1 MVSPAPSISK
11 SQHTNLRIC
20 STCEGP
26 MRGHSR
32 VDRKYV
38 CPPREKLLETLEQ
51 LWDEGHRDF
60 VASIAKKHNTPFPP
74 HQFPLTTPTAAA
86 SLADRLRQRK
96 PTPFQLSDELD
107 ELKPKIEGS
116 VSSVTSNIR
125 RMINKVIDERK
136 EPNSP
141 SRSSSLSSDDT
152 TIPDTSSE
160 GLPAVGPWNAQRLQD
175 WRNPQEPEELMQSE
189 RGSLVPTLLVGS
201 DGQTIREGSRAEAH
215 FRAQAQLEAKLRRQQ
230 ETPYVH
236 SPPPS
241 ESYEGI
247 SVIRPSSSEINHR
260 DYDGSGFHR
269 VLRSVAASPAIMAI
283 PVRPEDV
290 ARVRETAARQG
301 LHTSVLEVVPR
312 TPRGT
317 SRALPQVFRNALVKR
332 SASMDTVTSVDSAED
347 DRPIVV
353 IGSDLA
359 MTRRYVE
366 MAQRGVMPGRVVTD
380 HLTEPPRLVTV
391 PQLILVSVLTAIVM
405 FSLFAFFV
413 R

>member
-1 MVSPAPSISK
+1 MVSPSPSLGK
-11 SQHTNLRIC
+11 SQPTNLRIC

-38 CPPREKLLETLEQ
+38 CPPREKLTETLLQ

-60 VASIAKKHNTPFPP
+60 VLTVAKKHDITFPP
-74 HQFPLTTPTAAA
+74 SSHSQPVTPTPST
-86 SLADRLRQRK
+86 SLADRLVRHRK
-96 PTPFQLSDELD
+96 PTPFQIPEDLD
-107 ELKPKIEGS
+107 ELRPRIEGS

-141 SRSSSLSSDDT
+141 PRSEPSLSSDDT

-160 GLPAVGPWNAQRLQD
+160 GLPAVGPWNARQLQN
-175 WRNPQEPEELMQSE
+175 WSNPPEVDDLPSD

-215 FRAQAQLEAKLRRQQ
+215 FRAQAALEERLRRQAI
-230 ETPYVH
+230 TPYMH

-247 SVIRPSSSEINHR
+247 SVIRLNESD
-260 DYDGSGFHR
+260 DYEGSGFHR

-290 ARVRETAARQG
+290 ARVRETASRQG

-317 SRALPQVFRNALVKR
+317 SRALPQVFRDALINR
-332 SASMDTVTSVDSAED
+332 TASMNSVTTMDSAED

-353 IGSDLA
+353 IGRDPA
-359 MTRRYVE
+359 MTQRYVE
-366 MAQRGVMPGRVVTD
+366 MAQRGVMPGTTAV
-380 HLTEPPRLVTV
+380 LTEPRAVTMT
-391 PQLILVSVLTAIVM
+391 QLFLVM
-405 FSLFAFFV
+405 FFTVVLALSLFYLLI